1 MAETD
6 IENEE
11 SENRIRQSTQ
21 KRFNIDVDTLILN
34 IKFSYPKRTKIRRC
48 S

>member
-34 IKFSYPKRTKIRRC
+34 IKFPYPKRTKIRRC